1 MNLFYIDTRY
11 AAFFRLIRSVIVCLY
26 LFASPASAEIS
37 LHVADNIDLSNNAI
51 LDMYQDENGYMWIG
65 TYDGLNLYNGKD
77 TRVFRF
83 EPDNKNTLCSNII
96 NKIMYGGDGYLW
108 ISTSMGLNR
117 FSLIDRKVTESYT
130 EYPECLNV
138 VADSAGNTLLIK
150 QKNFISCYSP
160 QTGSFLDIHVQGM
173 SEDAA
178 KVLFVDGERKFFIL
192 DSDGYLLEISPDFKS
207 FPITLDIKRTLIHEK
222 KIDCAYYLDGSLYY
236 VDKEKR
242 IYSYRMK
249 ERKKEFLAD
258 LTGWMDKYGKLS
270 RIVLFHSAPYLVFR
284 NGLLLNI
291 DNPEEALEFDVGLF
305 CVLPDR
311 KQDILWV
318 GTDGQ
323 GIQMYYDKYNLFSGI
338 LLEDLPIVMR
348 NPVRSI
354 YTEDEKVI
362 WFGTKGN
369 GFVRVE
375 DYDSYEKGKIPTEKI
390 KHFTTSNGLSS
401 DRVYCFRKSDY
412 YPWVWIGTEGPGL
425 SYYSLVDKQ
434 VHTMASLVDTKI
446 RYVHAIREVNDS
458 TLWMATTGD
467 GLLEVVIGRKEGMP
481 VIKYVK
487 SFVLEKDG
495 KVCNEFHSMNYDDE
509 ASLLYL
515 GSRGGYGLVRFN
527 LLTKEYEFIPM
538 NNAGNRAVGD
548 VLCMCYSRDS
558 TFYLGASSGMT
569 QMKLRLGNSA
579 EVRQYGRVDGIKND
593 MVHGILEDSDGC
605 IWMSTNKG
613 LTRYNPHNR
622 FFHNYE
628 SPDLNV
634 TEFSDD
640 AYWKCPYT
648 GKLFFGG
655 INGLIWVDPQNDWQ
669 ENYKPALH
677 FFELKMGNETHSL
690 YDYTD
695 QKTGYVTIPPN
706 ISTFSISFVATD
718 YIHGENYE
726 YSYLLVNYNT
736 SWTELQKDNEVTFTK
751 LPYGNYV
758 LKVRYKNDVFD
769 SDGQEY
775 FLHIRVLPPWYRSSW
790 AMIIY
795 GLLLAAACLGIVYWL
810 RRRIVEKQAEVAR
823 KISEEQ
829 KEKLY
834 EAKLNFFA
842 NITHELCTPLTLI
855 NGVNDYIK
863 ASAGRLTDGKLEK
876 YARILGENVTN
887 LNELIQEIL
896 DVRKIEEVGFSRI
909 HIKRVSISGLI
920 RKQCESFMPVA
931 EQNGINFI
939 FDETGEPV
947 YWNTDV
953 PSLKKIIRNLV
964 SNAFKY
970 TAQKGTIEVSVRV
983 ENDSLIIKV
992 YNTGKGI
999 AEADLK
1005 TIFDRFHI
1013 LGDLDGNNYTQMTS
1027 RNGLG
1032 LFISH
1037 SMVQLLHG
1045 EIRVESQEGEYAE
1058 FIVTLPHLEAEEAE
1072 SEGQAEED
1080 VPIVKPVVSA
1090 TTSEAEVNT
1099 DNPVILVVDDNRD
1112 IVWLI
1117 KETLSS
1123 KYVVREAFSAEEAL
1137 TLMEQQTPDLII
1149 TDIMMPSMDGFALIS
1164 RIKSDKFTR
1173 HIPLIIVSVKVSENE
1188 QAEGLDLGAD
1198 VYLTKPFSSVVL
1210 HSVVNR
1216 LISNKKELKDYYY
1229 SPESAYEQSGG
1240 QLIHQEDKEFMDS
1253 VTAIIKENLAQDT
1266 LRPEFIAGKL
1276 GLNTRALY
1284 RRFKKISP
1292 LTPSDFI
1299 KDYRM
1304 MHAARLLVT
1313 TNLSVQEIIYQVGI
1327 SNKSYFYR
1335 EFSAKY
1341 GMTPRQ
1347 YRTRGIEDR

>member
-1 MNLFYIDTRY
+1 M
-11 AAFFRLIRSVIVCLY
+11 
-26 LFASPASAEIS
+26 
-37 LHVADNIDLSNNAI
+37 
-51 LDMYQDENGYMWIG
+51 
-65 TYDGLNLYNGKD
+65 
-77 TRVFRF
+77 
-83 EPDNKNTLCSNII
+83 
-96 NKIMYGGDGYLW
+96 
-108 ISTSMGLNR
+108 
-117 FSLIDRKVTESYT
+117 
-130 EYPECLNV
+130 
-138 VADSAGNTLLIK
+138 
-150 QKNFISCYSP
+150 
-160 QTGSFLDIHVQGM
+160 
-173 SEDAA
+173 
-178 KVLFVDGERKFFIL
+178 
-192 DSDGYLLEISPDFKS
+192 
-207 FPITLDIKRTLIHEK
+207 
-222 KIDCAYYLDGSLYY
+222 
-236 VDKEKR
+236 
-242 IYSYRMK
+242 
-249 ERKKEFLAD
+249 
-258 LTGWMDKYGKLS
+258 
-270 RIVLFHSAPYLVFR
+270 
-284 NGLLLNI
+284 
-291 DNPEEALEFDVGLF
+291 
-305 CVLPDR
+305 
-311 KQDILWV
+311 
-318 GTDGQ
+318 
-323 GIQMYYDKYNLFSGI
+323 
-338 LLEDLPIVMR
+338 
-348 NPVRSI
+348 
-354 YTEDEKVI
+354 
-362 WFGTKGN
+362 
-369 GFVRVE
+369 
-375 DYDSYEKGKIPTEKI
+375 
-390 KHFTTSNGLSS
+390 
-401 DRVYCFRKSDY
+401 
-412 YPWVWIGTEGPGL
+412 
-425 SYYSLVDKQ
+425 
-434 VHTMASLVDTKI
+434 
-446 RYVHAIREVNDS
+446 
-458 TLWMATTGD
+458 
-467 GLLEVVIGRKEGMP
+467 
-481 VIKYVK
+481 
-487 SFVLEKDG
+487 
-495 KVCNEFHSMNYDDE
+495 
-509 ASLLYL
+509 
-515 GSRGGYGLVRFN
+515 
-527 LLTKEYEFIPM
+527 
-538 NNAGNRAVGD
+538 
-548 VLCMCYSRDS
+548 
-558 TFYLGASSGMT
+558 
-569 QMKLRLGNSA
+569 
-579 EVRQYGRVDGIKND
+579 
-593 MVHGILEDSDGC
+593 
-605 IWMSTNKG
+605 
-613 LTRYNPHNR
+613 
-622 FFHNYE
+622 
-628 SPDLNV
+628 
-634 TEFSDD
+634 
-640 AYWKCPYT
+640 
-648 GKLFFGG
+648 
-655 INGLIWVDPQNDWQ
+655 IWVDPQNDWQ

-706 ISTFSISFVATD
+706 ISTFSISFVATG

-970 TAQKGTIEVSVRV
+970 TAQKGTIEVSVRG

-1173 HIPLIIVSVKVSENE
+1173 HIPLIIVSAKVSETSRQKVWIWE
-1188 QAEGLDLGAD
+1188 QMF
-1198 VYLTKPFSSVVL
+1198 T
-1210 HSVVNR
+1210 
-1216 LISNKKELKDYYY
+1216 
-1229 SPESAYEQSGG
+1229 
-1240 QLIHQEDKEFMDS
+1240 
-1253 VTAIIKENLAQDT
+1253 
-1266 LRPEFIAGKL
+1266 
-1276 GLNTRALY
+1276 
-1284 RRFKKISP
+1284 
-1292 LTPSDFI
+1292 
-1299 KDYRM
+1299 
-1304 MHAARLLVT
+1304 
-1313 TNLSVQEIIYQVGI
+1313 
-1327 SNKSYFYR
+1327 
-1335 EFSAKY
+1335 
-1341 GMTPRQ
+1341 
-1347 YRTRGIEDR
+1347 

>member
-1 MNLFYIDTRY
+1 MNLSYIDTRY
-11 AAFFRLIRSVIVCLY
+11 AAFFRFVRAVIVCLF
-26 LFASPASAEIS
+26 LFSCPVSAGIS
-37 LHVADNIDLSNNAI
+37 LHMANNIDLSNNAI

-65 TYDGLNLYNGKD
+65 TYDGLNLYNGKN
-77 TRVFRF
+77 TYVFRF
-83 EPDNKNTLCSNII
+83 EPNNKNTLCSNII
-96 NKIMYGGDGYLW
+96 NKIVYGGDGFLW
-108 ISTSMGLNR
+108 VSTSMGLNR
-117 FSLIDRKVTESYT
+117 FSLKDRKVTESYT

-138 VADSAGNTLLIK
+138 VSDSAGNTLLIK
-150 QKNFISCYSP
+150 QKDFISCYSP
-160 QTGSFLDIHVQGM
+160 ETGSFQDVHVQGM
-173 SEDAA
+173 NEEVS
-178 KVLFVDGERKFFIL
+178 KVLFANGERQFFIL
-192 DSDGYLLEISPDFKS
+192 DADGCLLEICPDFES
-207 FPITLDIKRTLIHEK
+207 FPLVLDIKKTPIHEK
-222 KIDCAYYLDGSLYY
+222 EIDRAYYLDGTLYY
-236 VDKEKR
+236 VDMENHF
-242 IYSYRMK
+242 YSYRMK
-249 ERKKEFLAD
+249 DRRKEYLAD
-258 LTGWMDKYGKLS
+258 LTGWMEQYGKLS
-270 RIVLFHSAPYLVFR
+270 RIALFHSVPYLVFR

-291 DNPEEALEFDVGLF
+291 DNQEEALRFDVGLF

-323 GIQMYYDKYNLFSGI
+323 GVRMYYDKYNRFSGI
-338 LLEDLPIVMR
+338 QLKSLPIVVR

-354 YTEDEKVI
+354 YTEDEKTI

-375 DYDSYEKGKIPTEKI
+375 DYDSYEKGK
-390 KHFTTSNGLSS
+390 
-401 DRVYCFRKSDY
+401 
-412 YPWVWIGTEGPGL
+412 
-425 SYYSLVDKQ
+425 
-434 VHTMASLVDTKI
+434 
-446 RYVHAIREVNDS
+446 
-458 TLWMATTGD
+458 
-467 GLLEVVIGRKEGMP
+467 
-481 VIKYVK
+481 
-487 SFVLEKDG
+487 
-495 KVCNEFHSMNYDDE
+495 
-509 ASLLYL
+509 
-515 GSRGGYGLVRFN
+515 
-527 LLTKEYEFIPM
+527 
-538 NNAGNRAVGD
+538 
-548 VLCMCYSRDS
+548 
-558 TFYLGASSGMT
+558 
-569 QMKLRLGNSA
+569 
-579 EVRQYGRVDGIKND
+579 
-593 MVHGILEDSDGC
+593 
-605 IWMSTNKG
+605 
-613 LTRYNPHNR
+613 
-622 FFHNYE
+622 
-628 SPDLNV
+628 
-634 TEFSDD
+634 
-640 AYWKCPYT
+640 
-648 GKLFFGG
+648 
-655 INGLIWVDPQNDWQ
+655 
-669 ENYKPALH
+669 
-677 FFELKMGNETHSL
+677 
-690 YDYTD
+690 
-695 QKTGYVTIPPN
+695 
-706 ISTFSISFVATD
+706 
-718 YIHGENYE
+718 
-726 YSYLLVNYNT
+726 
-736 SWTELQKDNEVTFTK
+736 

-769 SDGQEY
+769 SDAKEY
-775 FLHIRVLPPWYRSSW
+775 FLHIRVLPPWYRGSW
-790 AMIIY
+790 AMIAY
-795 GLLLAAACLGIVYWL
+795 GLVLATICLGIVYWL

-823 KISEEQ
+823 KIREEQ

-863 ASAGRLTDGKLEK
+863 ISADRLADGKLEK

-896 DVRKIEEVGFSRI
+896 DIRKIEEVGFSHI
-909 HIKRVSISGLI
+909 QIKRVSVSSLI
-920 RKQCESFMPVA
+920 RKQCESFIPVA
-931 EQNGINFI
+931 EQNGINFT
-939 FDETGEPV
+939 FSDVDKPV

-970 TAQKGTIEVSVRV
+970 TEQKGTIDVSVRI
-983 ENDSLIIKV
+983 ENESLIIKV

-1032 LFISH
+1032 LFICH
-1037 SMVQLLHG
+1037 SMVQLLRG
-1045 EIRVESQEGEYAE
+1045 EINVESKEGESAG
-1058 FIVTLPHLEAEEAE
+1058 FIVTLPYLEVEEMDLDEQADEEVPVAQPVAAEATAE
-1072 SEGQAEED
+1072 
-1080 VPIVKPVVSA
+1080 
-1090 TTSEAEVNT
+1090 TTGNIG
-1099 DNPVILVVDDNRD
+1099 NPVILVVDDNRD

-1123 KYVVREAFSAEEAL
+1123 EYAVREAFNAEEAL
-1137 TLMEQQTPDLII
+1137 ALMDQQTPDLII

-1173 HIPLIIVSVKVSENE
+1173 HIPLIVVSAKVSESE

-1216 LISNKKELKDYYY
+1216 LMANKKELKDYYY

-1266 LRPEFIAGKL
+1266 LRPELIADKL
-1276 GLNTRALY
+1276 GMNTRALY
-1284 RRFKKISP
+1284 RRFKKISL

-1341 GMTPRQ
+1341 GVTPGE
-1347 YRTRGIEDR
+1347 YRRMQ

>member
-1 MNLFYIDTRY
+1 
-11 AAFFRLIRSVIVCLY
+11 
-26 LFASPASAEIS
+26 
-37 LHVADNIDLSNNAI
+37 
-51 LDMYQDENGYMWIG
+51 
-65 TYDGLNLYNGKD
+65 
-77 TRVFRF
+77 
-83 EPDNKNTLCSNII
+83 
-96 NKIMYGGDGYLW
+96 
-108 ISTSMGLNR
+108 
-117 FSLIDRKVTESYT
+117 
-130 EYPECLNV
+130 
-138 VADSAGNTLLIK
+138 
-150 QKNFISCYSP
+150 
-160 QTGSFLDIHVQGM
+160 
-173 SEDAA
+173 
-178 KVLFVDGERKFFIL
+178 
-192 DSDGYLLEISPDFKS
+192 
-207 FPITLDIKRTLIHEK
+207 
-222 KIDCAYYLDGSLYY
+222 
-236 VDKEKR
+236 
-242 IYSYRMK
+242 
-249 ERKKEFLAD
+249 
-258 LTGWMDKYGKLS
+258 
-270 RIVLFHSAPYLVFR
+270 
-284 NGLLLNI
+284 
-291 DNPEEALEFDVGLF
+291 
-305 CVLPDR
+305 
-311 KQDILWV
+311 
-318 GTDGQ
+318 
-323 GIQMYYDKYNLFSGI
+323 
-338 LLEDLPIVMR
+338 
-348 NPVRSI
+348 
-354 YTEDEKVI
+354 
-362 WFGTKGN
+362 
-369 GFVRVE
+369 
-375 DYDSYEKGKIPTEKI
+375 
-390 KHFTTSNGLSS
+390 
-401 DRVYCFRKSDY
+401 
-412 YPWVWIGTEGPGL
+412 
-425 SYYSLVDKQ
+425 
-434 VHTMASLVDTKI
+434 
-446 RYVHAIREVNDS
+446 
-458 TLWMATTGD
+458 
-467 GLLEVVIGRKEGMP
+467 
-481 VIKYVK
+481 
-487 SFVLEKDG
+487 
-495 KVCNEFHSMNYDDE
+495 
-509 ASLLYL
+509 
-515 GSRGGYGLVRFN
+515 
-527 LLTKEYEFIPM
+527 
-538 NNAGNRAVGD
+538 
-548 VLCMCYSRDS
+548 MCYSKDS

-569 QMKLRLGNSA
+569 QMKLHSGNPA
-579 EVRQYGRVDGIKND
+579 EVRQYSRIDGIKND

-605 IWMSTNKG
+605 VWLSTNKG
-613 LTRYNPHNR
+613 LTKYNPHNR

-628 SPDLNV
+628 SPDLDV

-655 INGLIWVDPQNDWQ
+655 INGVIWVDPQNDRQ

-677 FFELKMGNETHSL
+677 FFEMKMGHETHSL

-726 YSYLLVNYNT
+726 YSYLLENYNT
-736 SWTELQKDNEVTFTK
+736 SWTELQKDNEVVFTK

-769 SDGQEY
+769 SDAKEY
-775 FLHIRVLPPWYRSSW
+775 FLHIRVLPPWYRGSW
-790 AMIIY
+790 AMIAY
-795 GLLLAAACLGIVYWL
+795 GLVLATICLGIVYWL

-823 KISEEQ
+823 KIREEQ

-863 ASAGRLTDGKLEK
+863 ISADRLADGKLEK

-896 DVRKIEEVGFSRI
+896 DIRKIEEVGFSHI
-909 HIKRVSISGLI
+909 QIKRVSVSSLI
-920 RKQCESFMPVA
+920 RKQCESFIPVA
-931 EQNGINFI
+931 EQNGINFT
-939 FDETGEPV
+939 FSDVDKPV

-970 TAQKGTIEVSVRV
+970 TEQKGTIDVSVRI
-983 ENDSLIIKV
+983 ENESLIIKV

-1032 LFISH
+1032 LFICH
-1037 SMVQLLHG
+1037 SMVQLLRG
-1045 EIRVESQEGEYAE
+1045 EINVESKEGESAG
-1058 FIVTLPHLEAEEAE
+1058 FIVTLPYLEVEEMDLDEQADEEVPVAQPVAAEATAE
-1072 SEGQAEED
+1072 
-1080 VPIVKPVVSA
+1080 
-1090 TTSEAEVNT
+1090 TTGNIG
-1099 DNPVILVVDDNRD
+1099 NPVILVVDDNRD

-1123 KYVVREAFSAEEAL
+1123 EYAVREAFNAEEAL
-1137 TLMEQQTPDLII
+1137 ALMDQQTPDLII

-1173 HIPLIIVSVKVSENE
+1173 HIPLIVVSAKVSESE

-1216 LISNKKELKDYYY
+1216 LMANKKELKDYYY

-1266 LRPEFIAGKL
+1266 LRPELIADKL
-1276 GLNTRALY
+1276 GMNTRALY
-1284 RRFKKISP
+1284 RRFKKISL

-1341 GMTPRQ
+1341 GVTPGE
-1347 YRTRGIEDR
+1347 YRRMQ

>member
-1 MNLFYIDTRY
+1 MNLSYIDTRY
-11 AAFFRLIRSVIVCLY
+11 AAFFRFVGAVIVCLF
-26 LFASPASAEIS
+26 LFSCPVSAGIS
-37 LHVADNIDLSNNAI
+37 LHMANNIDLSNNAI

-65 TYDGLNLYNGKD
+65 TYDGLNLYNGKN
-77 TRVFRF
+77 TYVFRF
-83 EPDNKNTLCSNII
+83 EPNNKNTLCSNII
-96 NKIMYGGDGYLW
+96 NKIVYGGDGFLW
-108 ISTSMGLNR
+108 VSTSMGLNR
-117 FSLIDRKVTESYT
+117 FSLKDRKVTESYT

-138 VADSAGNTLLIK
+138 VSDSAGNTLLIK
-150 QKNFISCYSP
+150 QKDFISCYSP
-160 QTGSFLDIHVQGM
+160 KTGSFQDVHVQGM
-173 SEDAA
+173 NEEVSR
-178 KVLFVDGERKFFIL
+178 VLFANGERQFFIL
-192 DSDGYLLEISPDFKS
+192 DAEGCLLEICPDFES
-207 FPITLDIKRTLIHEK
+207 FPLVLDIKKTPIHEK
-222 KIDCAYYLDGSLYY
+222 EIDRAYYLNGTLYY
-236 VDKEKR
+236 VDMENHF
-242 IYSYRMK
+242 YSYRMK
-249 ERKKEFLAD
+249 DRRKEYLAD
-258 LTGWMDKYGKLS
+258 LTSWMDQYGKLS
-270 RIVLFHSAPYLVFR
+270 RIALFHSVPYLVFR

-291 DNPEEALEFDVGLF
+291 DNQEEALRFDVGLF

-323 GIQMYYDKYNLFSGI
+323 GVRMYYDKYNRFSGI
-338 LLEDLPIVMR
+338 QLKSLPIVVR

-354 YTEDEKVI
+354 YTEDEKTI

-375 DYDSYEKGKIPTEKI
+375 DYDSYEKEKIPAEKV

-401 DRVYCFRKSDY
+401 DRVYCFRKSNY
-412 YPWVWIGTEGPGL
+412 YPWVWIGTEGPGV

-467 GLLEVVIGRKEGMP
+467 GLLEVVIGRKGGEL

-487 SFVLEKDG
+487 SFILEKDG
-495 KVCNEFHSMNYDDE
+495 KVCNEFHSMSYDDE

-515 GSRGGYGLVRFN
+515 GSRGGYGLVCFN
-527 LLTKEYEFIPM
+527 LLTKKYEFIPM

-548 VLCMCYSRDS
+548 VLCMCYSKDS

-569 QMKLRLGNSA
+569 QMKLHSGNPA
-579 EVRQYGRVDGIKND
+579 EVRQYSRIDGIKND

-605 IWMSTNKG
+605 VWLSTNKG
-613 LTRYNPHNR
+613 LTKYNPHNR

-628 SPDLNV
+628 SPDLDV

-655 INGLIWVDPQNDWQ
+655 INGVIWVDPQNDRQ

-677 FFELKMGNETHSL
+677 FFEMKMGHETHSL

-718 YIHGENYE
+718 YIHGENY
-726 YSYLLVNYNT
+726 NT
-736 SWTELQKDNEVTFTK
+736 SWTELQKDNEVVFTK

-769 SDGQEY
+769 SDAKEY
-775 FLHIRVLPPWYRSSW
+775 FLHIRVLPPWYRGSW
-790 AMIIY
+790 AMIAY
-795 GLLLAAACLGIVYWL
+795 GLVLATICSGIVYWL

-823 KISEEQ
+823 KIREEQ

-863 ASAGRLTDGKLEK
+863 ISADRLADGKLEK

-896 DVRKIEEVGFSRI
+896 DIRKIEEVGFSHI
-909 HIKRVSISGLI
+909 QIKRVSVSSLI
-920 RKQCESFMPVA
+920 RKQCESFIPVA
-931 EQNGINFI
+931 EQNGINFT
-939 FDETGEPV
+939 FSDVDKPV

-970 TAQKGTIEVSVRV
+970 TEQKGTIDVSVRI
-983 ENDSLIIKV
+983 ENESLIIKV

-1032 LFISH
+1032 LFICH
-1037 SMVQLLHG
+1037 SMVQLLRG
-1045 EIRVESQEGEYAE
+1045 EINVESKEGESAG
-1058 FIVTLPHLEAEEAE
+1058 FIVTLPYLEVEEMDLDE
-1072 SEGQAEED
+1072 QADEE
-1080 VPIVKPVVSA
+1080 VPVVQPEVSA
-1090 TTSEAEVNT
+1090 VAAETSGNIG
-1099 DNPVILVVDDNRD
+1099 NPVILVVDDNRD

-1123 KYVVREAFSAEEAL
+1123 EYAVREAFNAEEAL
-1137 TLMEQQTPDLII
+1137 ALMDQQTPDLII

-1173 HIPLIIVSVKVSENE
+1173 HIPLIVVSAKVSENE

-1198 VYLTKPFSSVVL
+1198 IYLTKPFSSVVL

-1216 LISNKKELKDYYY
+1216 LMANKKELKDYYY

-1266 LRPEFIAGKL
+1266 LRPELIADKL
-1276 GLNTRALY
+1276 GMNTRALY

-1341 GMTPRQ
+1341 GVTPGE
-1347 YRTRGIEDR
+1347 YRRMQ

>member
-1 MNLFYIDTRY
+1 
-11 AAFFRLIRSVIVCLY
+11 
-26 LFASPASAEIS
+26 
-37 LHVADNIDLSNNAI
+37 
-51 LDMYQDENGYMWIG
+51 
-65 TYDGLNLYNGKD
+65 
-77 TRVFRF
+77 
-83 EPDNKNTLCSNII
+83 
-96 NKIMYGGDGYLW
+96 
-108 ISTSMGLNR
+108 
-117 FSLIDRKVTESYT
+117 
-130 EYPECLNV
+130 
-138 VADSAGNTLLIK
+138 
-150 QKNFISCYSP
+150 
-160 QTGSFLDIHVQGM
+160 M
-173 SEDAA
+173 S
-178 KVLFVDGERKFFIL
+178 
-192 DSDGYLLEISPDFKS
+192 
-207 FPITLDIKRTLIHEK
+207 
-222 KIDCAYYLDGSLYY
+222 
-236 VDKEKR
+236 
-242 IYSYRMK
+242 
-249 ERKKEFLAD
+249 
-258 LTGWMDKYGKLS
+258 
-270 RIVLFHSAPYLVFR
+270 
-284 NGLLLNI
+284 
-291 DNPEEALEFDVGLF
+291 
-305 CVLPDR
+305 
-311 KQDILWV
+311 
-318 GTDGQ
+318 
-323 GIQMYYDKYNLFSGI
+323 
-338 LLEDLPIVMR
+338 
-348 NPVRSI
+348 
-354 YTEDEKVI
+354 
-362 WFGTKGN
+362 
-369 GFVRVE
+369 
-375 DYDSYEKGKIPTEKI
+375 
-390 KHFTTSNGLSS
+390 
-401 DRVYCFRKSDY
+401 
-412 YPWVWIGTEGPGL
+412 
-425 SYYSLVDKQ
+425 
-434 VHTMASLVDTKI
+434 
-446 RYVHAIREVNDS
+446 
-458 TLWMATTGD
+458 
-467 GLLEVVIGRKEGMP
+467 
-481 VIKYVK
+481 
-487 SFVLEKDG
+487 
-495 KVCNEFHSMNYDDE
+495 YDDE

-527 LLTKEYEFIPM
+527 LLTKKYEFIPM

-548 VLCMCYSRDS
+548 VLCMCYSKDS

-569 QMKLRLGNSA
+569 QMKLHSGNPA
-579 EVRQYGRVDGIKND
+579 EVRQYSRIDGIKND

-605 IWMSTNKG
+605 VWLSTNKG
-613 LTRYNPHNR
+613 LTKYNPHNR

-628 SPDLNV
+628 SPDLDV

-655 INGLIWVDPQNDWQ
+655 INGVIWVDPQNDRQ

-677 FFELKMGNETHSL
+677 FFEMKMGHETHSL

-726 YSYLLVNYNT
+726 YSYLLENYNT
-736 SWTELQKDNEVTFTK
+736 SWTELQKDNEVVFTK

-769 SDGQEY
+769 SDAKEY
-775 FLHIRVLPPWYRSSW
+775 FLHIRVLPPWYRGSW
-790 AMIIY
+790 AMIAY
-795 GLLLAAACLGIVYWL
+795 GLVLATICLGIVYWL

-823 KISEEQ
+823 KIREEQ

-863 ASAGRLTDGKLEK
+863 ISADRLADGKLEK

-896 DVRKIEEVGFSRI
+896 DIRKIEEVGFSHI
-909 HIKRVSISGLI
+909 QIKRVSVSSLI
-920 RKQCESFMPVA
+920 RKQCESFIPVA
-931 EQNGINFI
+931 EQNGINFT
-939 FDETGEPV
+939 FSDVDKPV

-970 TAQKGTIEVSVRV
+970 TEQKGTIDVSVRI
-983 ENDSLIIKV
+983 ENESLIIKV

-1032 LFISH
+1032 LFICH
-1037 SMVQLLHG
+1037 SMVQLLRG
-1045 EIRVESQEGEYAE
+1045 EINVESKEGESAG
-1058 FIVTLPHLEAEEAE
+1058 FIVTLPYLEVEEMDLDE
-1072 SEGQAEED
+1072 QADEE
-1080 VPIVKPVVSA
+1080 VPVAQPVVSA
-1090 TTSEAEVNT
+1090 ATAETTGNIG
-1099 DNPVILVVDDNRD
+1099 NPVILVVDDNRD

-1123 KYVVREAFSAEEAL
+1123 EYAVREAFNAEEAL
-1137 TLMEQQTPDLII
+1137 ALMDQQTPDLII

-1173 HIPLIIVSVKVSENE
+1173 HIPLIVVSAKVSESE

-1216 LISNKKELKDYYY
+1216 LMANKKELKDYYY

-1266 LRPEFIAGKL
+1266 LRPELIADKL
-1276 GLNTRALY
+1276 GMNTRALY
-1284 RRFKKISP
+1284 RRFKKISL

-1341 GMTPRQ
+1341 GVTPGE
-1347 YRTRGIEDR
+1347 YRRMQ